1 MKKMLYGLLVLLSLL
16 VVTACKEVTD
26 DYNKSKKPAIVL
38 KNQGQLAQIYDEN
51 SELEDVTFT
60 VIFKNFEE
68 NEIDMDT
75 VTIRWYIREILI
87 ESYNDLTEITQ
98 VVNAPGDISVRVE
111 VTYVLNGETE
121 TLEDNALISVMKV
134 PTQILITNSV
144 DQSKHQVSVKLGLE
158 SQITFN
164 GTITGNLNHSVV
176 RWVIQRQTSSEPEL
190 YEDIVAELT
199 KNGSVATTSLVY
211 QFVEK
216 GNYIVTLQTGEGQS
230 QDANKYISNSIHI
243 NVNFGNF
250 ELLTT
255 DSKVLSDKVEDY
267 TRELVVTE
275 LDPQI
280 AGDGI
285 YEWYLNGE
293 PLNHQGLTYTHDA
306 SSLGGYLYQVKFK
319 SMDTSEIL
327 EVTNP
332 VLIVNGIE
340 VATEEE
346 LLTALQEQKEAI
358 ILTDDIEY
366 RSESSP
372 LVINYPTTIYGNGHE
387 LSSLEIQ
394 VFMSITSSDVKLSNL
409 KISRA
414 IRYNLM
420 ISNANNVYLEN
431 LVFDELGGGGGAGSF
446 LDGEFGAA
454 LYINKSE
461 VVVNNIE
468 FVAGGLVGIRIDND
482 MATTPNKTAKLELIG
497 SFKYP
502 EDDPLLLP
510 IGSGKSNKDGIEVIA
525 NGFDYFALPAGN
537 ITIRRWDNQGSP
549 ITWEIYDPQK
559 TDYKSD
565 EYLDL
570 FGVGINIDISFLNLE
585 FSGNDGLDFVKL
597 YISMFKQYGKIEVT
611 SMDNDDILKRY
622 YVVGQLDSVVYGFD
636 QLAYSLTPQLNIA
649 NAIEPKLDLEP
660 GQYRVKVFIGEE
672 FYLGH
677 IIITVTEA
685 TE

>member
-1 MKKMLYGLLVLLSLL
+1 
-16 VVTACKEVTD
+16 
-26 DYNKSKKPAIVL
+26 
-38 KNQGQLAQIYDEN
+38 
-51 SELEDVTFT
+51 
-60 VIFKNFEE
+60 
-68 NEIDMDT
+68 
-75 VTIRWYIREILI
+75 
-87 ESYNDLTEITQ
+87 
-98 VVNAPGDISVRVE
+98 
-111 VTYVLNGETE
+111 
-121 TLEDNALISVMKV
+121 
-134 PTQILITNSV
+134 
-144 DQSKHQVSVKLGLE
+144 
-158 SQITFN
+158 
-164 GTITGNLNHSVV
+164 
-176 RWVIQRQTSSEPEL
+176 
-190 YEDIVAELT
+190 
-199 KNGSVATTSLVY
+199 
-211 QFVEK
+211 
-216 GNYIVTLQTGEGQS
+216 
-230 QDANKYISNSIHI
+230 
-243 NVNFGNF
+243 
-250 ELLTT
+250 
-255 DSKVLSDKVEDY
+255 
-267 TRELVVTE
+267 
-275 LDPQI
+275 
-280 AGDGI
+280 
-285 YEWYLNGE
+285 
-293 PLNHQGLTYTHDA
+293 
-306 SSLGGYLYQVKFK
+306 
-319 SMDTSEIL
+319 
-327 EVTNP
+327 
-332 VLIVNGIE
+332 
-340 VATEEE
+340 
-346 LLTALQEQKEAI
+346 
-358 ILTDDIEY
+358 
-366 RSESSP
+366 
-372 LVINYPTTIYGNGHE
+372 IYGNGHE

-497 SFKYP
+497 SFKYA

-597 YISMFKQYGKIEVT
+597 YISMFKQYGKIEIT